1 MKVIMA
7 LDLKFSKMKIRMC
20 LNDGKIRR
28 EPNALAFHFYSCV
41 YAIGSRPQWRNIGL
55 KSAAK
60 SVKTSKM
67 NLEERIII

>member
-1 MKVIMA
+1 M
-7 LDLKFSKMKIRMC
+7 LW
-20 LNDGKIRR
+20 
-28 EPNALAFHFYSCV
+28 PFHFYSCV

-67 NLEERIII
+67 NLEERIIILTCARLGRLKSTGRLHLEVKSHR